1 MSIRV
6 IQPLGQNQQA
16 IQPQAIEQIQQQAYA
31 GLQTFWEK
39 IRQECEQH
47 FTPSQCQS
55 LLGVRPTMLQP
66 EAREGIAWYWLL
78 GIGVVIGKVV
88 L

>member
-6 IQPLGQNQQA
+6 IQPLGQNQQR
-16 IQPQAIEQIQQQAYA
+16 IQPLPIEQIQQQAYA

-47 FTPSQCQS
+47 FTPSQCRA
-55 LLGVRPTMLQP
+55 LLGVRPTMLEPSAQ
-66 EAREGIAWYWLL
+66 EGIAWWKLVL
-78 GIGVVIGKVV
+78 IGVVIGKVV